1 MASIY
6 GQRKWDKLVRCLY
19 PSTHART
26 RGIEVRAI
34 EEKGTRISLWDMAGQ
49 SEFHAFHDCMFPDIG
64 SSSYQLPSMF
74 MFVWSPMD
82 SRNSEK
88 GAVKTERNF
97 EASFRYWLRFLA
109 SKSKQSNIALSV
121 IVVFTRADQMN
132 PPKVSSWLSN
142 SIDSLRSHFQGV
154 IDIVDPLFDVDARK
168 EGSVKAVAECVF
180 IVASEMLRGVQMY
193 KICTQVSD
201 RLSMHLKT
209 TNERI
214 ITWEKFTEIFN
225 NKAKLNAIALS
236 LNELGTIIYIN
247 KIKHIVLDPNWFCN
261 EIMGSLIHFPKSKTY
276 KGTILFENGCIP

>member
-26 RGIEVRAI
+26 RGIEVRTI

-154 IDIVDPLFDVDARK
+154 ID
-168 EGSVKAVAECVF
+168 
-180 IVASEMLRGVQMY
+180 
-193 KICTQVSD
+193 
-201 RLSMHLKT
+201 
-209 TNERI
+209 
-214 ITWEKFTEIFN
+214 
-225 NKAKLNAIALS
+225 S
-236 LNELGTIIYIN
+236 LQPPFHVE
-247 KIKHIVLDPNWFCN
+247 
-261 EIMGSLIHFPKSKTY
+261 E
-276 KGTILFENGCIP
+276 